1 MQFNSNDIGK
11 WLSWLRDERYTISQI
26 IPITQDVVRIKFR
39 TKHEYVRENNNS
51 NTVVAVNILPN
62 FQNSSKYLY
71 FRLLLQQ

>member
-51 NTVVAVNILPN
+51 NTVVAVKILPN